1 VRAWQQASTVARDTQ
16 EVTQPMPIS
25 FGRKAARQATRSIV
39 VDGRQLRVSV
49 RAGDAGRVPL
59 LLVNGVGAS
68 LELLQPFVDELDPAL
83 EVIRFDVPG
92 VGGSP
97 LPARPYRFTGLCRLT
112 AHLLSALGHDEV
124 DVLGI
129 SWGGGVAQHFAA
141 FQRSRCRRLVLVST
155 ATGSLMVP
163 ARPAVLA
170 RMVTP
175 RRYLDPGYLRENAAD
190 LYGGSARRQADRISA
205 MMHAESRVGSRR
217 GYLYQLMAGAGW
229 TSLPFLPLI
238 RQPTLILSGDDDP
251 LIPLANARLMNSLI
265 PRSQLH
271 VYHGGHLG
279 LVTEAAE
286 LAPVVDRFLAADVPG
301 TPGGADGGRAARNG
315 GPG

>member
-1 VRAWQQASTVARDTQ
+1 
-16 EVTQPMPIS
+16 MPIS
-25 FGRKAARQATRSIV
+25 FRREPAPPTTRSIV
-39 VDGRQLRVSV
+39 VDGRQLRIDV
-49 RAGDAGRVPL
+49 RPGTGQQPPL
-59 LLVNGVGAS
+59 LLVNGIGAS
-68 LELLQPFVDELDPAL
+68 LELFQPFIDALDPAL

-97 LPARPYRFTGLCRLT
+97 LPGLPYRFTGLCRLM
-112 AHLLSALGHDEV
+112 ARLLSELGHDEA

-129 SWGGGVAQHFAA
+129 SWGGGVAQHFALL
-141 FQRSRCRRLVLVST
+141 QRHRCRRLVLVAT

-175 RRYLDPGYLRENAAD
+175 RRYLDRRYLWENAGG
-190 LYGGSARRQADRISA
+190 LYGGSARSQPDRISA
-205 MMHAESRVGSRR
+205 LMHAENRVGPAL
-217 GYLYQLMAGAGW
+217 GYVYQLAAGAGW

-251 LIPLANARLMNSLI
+251 LIPLANARLMHSLI

-271 VYHGGHLG
+271 VYHGGHLS
-279 LVTEAAE
+279 LATEAAE
-286 LAPVVDRFLAADVPG
+286 LAPVVGQFLAAGV
-301 TPGGADGGRAARNG
+301 PGGARDGRSAAAQDGERD
-315 GPG
+315 